1 MGLRDCWGWCARNLG
16 CGAWGFGVLD
26 KMAEKQDMRPFVASP
41 SSSCM
46 EEGRKECFFAPPP
59 TPQPLNFSSMH
70 VPQHFTGIWALGK
83 LRRPGKSLITLEL
96 PIGYDCYR
104 GFENFSKEATEWHLH
119 SLRSLIMIQSDP
131 FAEGSSGLICSAPL
145 RRAATLLVVEIHQ
158 DKAM

>member
-1 MGLRDCWGWCARNLG
+1 
-16 CGAWGFGVLD
+16 
-26 KMAEKQDMRPFVASP
+26 MAEKQDMRPFVASP

-46 EEGRKECFFAPPP
+46 EEGHEECFFVPPHP
-59 TPQPLNFSSMH
+59 PTPSTPQPLNLSSMH

-104 GFENFSKEATEWHLH
+104 GLENFSKEATEWHLH
-119 SLRSLIMIQSDP
+119 SLRSLIVIQSDP
-131 FAEGSSGLICSAPL
+131 FAEGSSRLICSTPL
-145 RRAATLLVVEIHQ
+145 GRAATLLVVEIHQ